1 MLNNPALFLNI
12 VLAGSLLLTACG
24 GSKNSV
30 TDNSSTDKSPEA
42 PVESAIDTIAPIISS
57 LEPNNN
63 AASHSRKVIITGL
76 ANDDIELKSVVINSG
91 EQSVIATLNA
101 GAFTATISAQ
111 AGENTYSV
119 IATDT
124 SGNVA
129 SSQASFYFGS
139 QASAGGAHSGVI
151 KNGKTYLWGRNNK
164 GQAGIGVITKIS
176 DNTDATPAVHPV
188 TPILMPD
195 AQFVSLALAQNSS
208 SALDV
213 NGEVWSWGYGKN
225 GQLGLGI
232 ADDGII
238 DSSDHNSPVKIAGL
252 SNIVAISRSN
262 NHALLLKND
271 GTLLVFGDNSK
282 GQLGDGTT
290 EHKDSPVAI
299 NGLSNIVQI
308 SASAASYAIDEDG
321 RLWAWGSNR
330 YGQLGN
336 GVKDSD
342 VHHTPVQVAI
352 GEPIISIASGKGHI
366 IALAESGNVY
376 GWGLNSSSQV
386 GMRPKDTTTADEVW
400 DADILAPKRLPW
412 IDNAVAIWAKG
423 NQSFV
428 KRSDGKIYP
437 WGQNMMGTLGIE
449 VDDNVTQPSSPILG
463 LNNVA
468 DLGNGPLHTLAIRH
482 DGEVFAWG
490 WSFEGSLGGGE
501 STIHRWTYKLP
512 IAITVGQN

>member
-1 MLNNPALFLNI
+1 MFNNSSLFLS
-12 VLAGSLLLTACG
+12 LALTGSVLLTACG
-24 GSKNSV
+24 GESDTSKDTTAPSLSNLMPSDNTV
-30 TDNSSTDKSPEA
+30 T
-42 PVESAIDTIAPIISS
+42 
-57 LEPNNN
+57 
-63 AASHSRKVIITGL
+63 HSRKVIITGT
-76 ANDDIELKSVVINSG
+76 ATDDVALKSVMINNG
-91 EQSVIATLNA
+91 EQSVIATLNEGIFSA
-101 GAFTATISAQ
+101 PITAS

-124 SGNVA
+124 SNNETT
-129 SSQASFYFGS
+129 SQASFYFGS

-176 DNTDATPAVHPV
+176 DNTEATPAVHPV
-188 TPILMPD
+188 TPILMPE
-195 AQFVSLALAQNSS
+195 AQFASLALAQNSS

-213 NGEVWSWGYGKN
+213 NGQVWSWGYGKN

-238 DSSDHNSPVKIAGL
+238 DHTDHSSPVKIEGL
-252 SNIVAISRSN
+252 ANIVAISRSN
-262 NHALLLKND
+262 SHALLLKAD
-271 GTLLVFGDNSK
+271 GTVLAFGDNSK
-282 GQLGDGTT
+282 GQLGDGSTD
-290 EHKDSPVAI
+290 HKDSPVII

-308 SASAASYAIDEDG
+308 SASAASYALDEDG
-321 RLWAWGSNR
+321 HLWAWGSNNN
-330 YGQLGN
+330 GQLGN

-342 VHHTPVQVAI
+342 AHSIPTQIAIDEPV
-352 GEPIISIASGKGHI
+352 ISIASGKGHA
-366 IALAESGNVY
+366 IALTESGKIY
-376 GWGLNSSSQV
+376 GWGLNFSSQV
-386 GMRPKDTTTADEVW
+386 GMRPKDTTTAAEVW
-400 DADILAPKRLPW
+400 DADILTPKLLPW
-412 IDNAVAIWAKG
+412 FDDAVAIWAKG

-428 KRSDGKIYP
+428 KRSDGKVYP

-449 VDDNVTQPSSPILG
+449 ADDNVTQPSSPILE

-512 IAITVGQN
+512 LQIPFTNP

>member
-1 MLNNPALFLNI
+1 MFNNSPLFLN
-12 VLAGSLLLTACG
+12 VALAGSLLLTACG
-24 GSKNSV
+24 GDS
-30 TDNSSTDKSPEA
+30 
-42 PVESAIDTIAPIISS
+42 ISS
-57 LEPNNN
+57 KDMVAPTLSNLSPNNN
-63 AASHSRKVIITGL
+63 AVTHSRKVVITGL
-76 ANDDIELKSVVINSG
+76 ANDDVELKSVVINNG
-91 EQSVIATLNA
+91 EQSAIATLNE
-101 GAFTATISAQ
+101 GVFTATISAQ
-111 AGENTYSV
+111 AGENNYSV

-124 SGNVA
+124 SGNEA

-164 GQAGIGVITKIS
+164 GQAGIGAVTKIS
-176 DNTDATPAVHPV
+176 DNTEAEPAIHPV
-188 TPILMPD
+188 TPTLLPD
-195 AQFVSLALAQNSS
+195 DQFVSLALAQNSS
-208 SALDV
+208 SALDA

-225 GQLGLGI
+225 GQLGLGF

-262 NHALLLKND
+262 NHALLLKDD
-271 GTLLVFGDNSK
+271 GTLLAFGDNSK

-321 RLWAWGSNR
+321 RLWAWGSNNN
-330 YGQLGN
+330 GQLAN

-342 VHHTPVQVAI
+342 AHPLPTQIAIDEPV
-352 GEPIISIASGKGHI
+352 ISVASGKGHA
-366 IALAESGNVY
+366 IALTESGKIY
-376 GWGLNSSSQV
+376 GWGLNFSSQV
-386 GMRPKDTTTADEVW
+386 GMRPKDTSTAEEVW
-400 DADILAPKRLPW
+400 DADILSPKLLPW
-412 IDNAVAIWAKG
+412 FDDTIAIWAKG

-428 KRSDGKIYP
+428 KRSGGKVYP

-449 VDDNVTQPSSPILG
+449 ADDNVTQPSSPILE

-482 DGEVFAWG
+482 DGKVFAWG

-512 IAITVGQN
+512 LEIPFTNP